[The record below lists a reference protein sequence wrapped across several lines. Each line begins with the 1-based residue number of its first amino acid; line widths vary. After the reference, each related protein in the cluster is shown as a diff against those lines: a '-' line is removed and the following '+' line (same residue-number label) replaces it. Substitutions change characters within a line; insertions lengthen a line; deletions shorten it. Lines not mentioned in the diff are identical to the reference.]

1 MATQTR
7 GRDAER
13 PTRPGRP
20 AKGRTTPA
28 LFVRQVVAEL
38 RKVIWPTR
46 HEMVTYTTVALV
58 FIVIMVAFVT
68 GLDTL
73 LGKLVLAVFGG

>member
-7 GRDAER
+7 GQAAER
-13 PTRPGRP
+13 PASPRRPSKG
-20 AKGRTTPA
+20 GRTTPPV
-28 LFVRQVVAEL
+28 FVRQVVAEL

-46 HEMVTYTTVALV
+46 QEMTTYTTVALV
-58 FIVIMVAFVT
+58 FILVMVAIVT

-73 LGKLVLAVFGG
+73 LGKLVLAVFG